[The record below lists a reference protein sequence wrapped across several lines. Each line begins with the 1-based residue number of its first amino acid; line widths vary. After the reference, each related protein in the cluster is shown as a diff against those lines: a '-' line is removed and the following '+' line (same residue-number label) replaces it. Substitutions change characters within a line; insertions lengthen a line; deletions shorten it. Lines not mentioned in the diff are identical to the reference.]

1 LSTDLKGTMRAMS
14 ASSAIPGSRRR
25 RRRAR
30 VVIAALLLVGGVTSP
45 AHAAVPFKAIA
56 SAGPLTSIVV
66 GNELGCQVSHIGD
79 ARFEVFPPST
89 APGDCGTLVF
99 ASGTLFSPAFSL
111 HGGSAAAVGPATPF
125 TPVSQSEVT
134 GAGTSASPY
143 RVTTVVTA
151 DAAGLR
157 VTAVDT
163 YVVGQES
170 YRTDVT
176 IANAGAAPQT
186 GILYRA
192 ADCYLQESD
201 VNYGFVDP
209 AHQAPGCST
218 NPNNT
223 PPARIEQWFPIT
235 PGAQFTE
242 DDFVNVW
249 QQIAAHVPFPG
260 TCQCAARIDN
270 GAGLSWS
277 FTVAPGASAT
287 YSHFT
292 TFSPTGL
299 AGAPPAAPPAVFGAN
314 GIVQAPPNRRC
325 VSRRHFRIRVRSVP
339 GLRVIDAVIFVN
351 NRRVQ
356 TLHRRRIG
364 AFVDL
369 RGLPRGTF
377 SVKIVALASDGR
389 TLRGT
394 RVYHTCAA
402 RRRGGRPP
410 I

>member
-1 LSTDLKGTMRAMS
+1 MDRSIKAG
-14 ASSAIPGSRRR
+14 
-25 RRRAR
+25 
-30 VVIAALLLVGGVTSP
+30 VAALLALLALASS

-56 SAGPLTSIVV
+56 SAGPLTSIAV
-66 GNELGCQVSHIGD
+66 GNELSCQVSHVGD
-79 ARFEVFPPST
+79 ALFEVFPSST
-89 APGDCGTLVF
+89 TPGDCGTFVL
-99 ASGTLFSPAFSL
+99 ASGALFSPALSL
-111 HGGSAAAVGPATPF
+111 HDRSAASGIGPATAF

-143 RVTTVVTA
+143 RLTTVVTA

-157 VTAVDT
+157 LTEVDS
-163 YVVGQES
+163 YVIGQES

-176 IANAGAAPQT
+176 IANVGAAPQT
-186 GILYRA
+186 GVLYRA

-209 AHQAPGCST
+209 SHQAPGCST

-242 DDFVNVW
+242 DGFSTVW
-249 QQIAAHVPFPG
+249 QQIGAHVPFPN

-277 FTVAPGASAT
+277 FALPPGASAT

-299 AGAPPAAPPAVFGAN
+299 AGAPPAAAPAVFGAN
-314 GIVQAPPNRRC
+314 GIVQAPSNRRC

-339 GLRVIDAVIFVN
+339 GIRVIDAVIFVN
-351 NRRVQ
+351 NHRVR

-377 SVKIVALASDGR
+377 SVRIVALTGDGR